1 MRLRNPQ
8 APREGGAV
16 LLEVILALVLFVA
29 AAAVVGSALSSSADS
44 IERLRLGVHADNLA
58 ASVVAELEMG
68 SRSAAVPGPAPFEPP
83 FTNWTWQI
91 VPPAGDLPGAPFEI
105 IVRHE
110 SGNPVRRLAQVIQ
123 LPGGSFSSTNSP
135 ADPAASSPTPPLED
149 TP

>member
-29 AAAVVGSALSSSADS
+29 AAAVIGSALSSSADS

-68 SRSAAVPGPAPFEPP
+68 NRSAAGPGPAPFEAP

-110 SGNPVRRLAQVIQ
+110 SGSPVRRLAQVIQ

-135 ADPAASSPTPPLED
+135 TEPTDSTIPDPTEGTP
-149 TP
+149 

>member
-29 AAAVVGSALSSSADS
+29 AAAVIGSALSSSADS

-68 SRSAAVPGPAPFEPP
+68 NRSAAVPGPSPFEAP

-110 SGNPVRRLAQVIQ
+110 SGSPVRRLAQVIQ

-135 ADPAASSPTPPLED
+135 TEPADPTIPDPMEGTP
-149 TP
+149 